1 MGQASP
7 IWRLPI
13 DTTHHLAGSAG
24 RLCFVGGAG
33 DFDRNGVIRH
43 PGVLP
48 EQIIGAISNLSA
60 SLTVESCTLG
70 DVVRLKAFYR
80 SDGSVNEW
88 EVLARI
94 AGELNSDPLPV
105 ISLIPVP
112 LQPFEGQAIQIQ
124 AIAQRGWRADN
135 DIRVVTVDVPREYR
149 SFGLDQVTSGLRAG
163 EFVSLAART
172 AIDAPGKTPS
182 PGDGPAQTHHIMQ
195 SMQNDL
201 GKLGASFQDAVKK
214 EGYYFG
220 TTREHWRAMA
230 QVRASY
236 FREPGPPATVVPCHV
251 LWPAEAL
258 TKIEVLA
265 MRTTRSGFD
274 KYIPRDDHWPRRVW
288 DWPIPLPYRQGI
300 RLRDTIWLGGQ
311 VPSPPFDNAPYRV
324 LPGDLA
330 AQTAF
335 TMSYI
340 KDLLRGFERSSTD
353 LKLVVCYF
361 KSSGDV
367 GDTLSFVKTLS
378 DCVGG
383 ALPPVTLVPMPH
395 MHTAESTVEIWGV
408 AQA

>member
-1 MGQASP
+1 MDQTSP

-13 DTTHHLAGSAG
+13 ATTHHLAGSAG
-24 RLCFVGGAG
+24 RLSFVGGAG
-33 DFDRNGVIRH
+33 DFDHDGVIRH
-43 PGVLP
+43 PDQLFD
-48 EQIIGAISNLSA
+48 QIDGALANVASALAVENCALS
-60 SLTVESCTLG
+60 

-94 AGELNSDPLPV
+94 AKEIVDDPLPV

-124 AIAQRGWRADN
+124 AIAQRGWREGD
-135 DIRVVTVDVPREYR
+135 DIRFVTVEVPQQNKK
-149 SFGLDQVTSGLRAG
+149 FGRDKVTSGLRAG

-172 AIDAPGKTPS
+172 STDEQGKTLS
-182 PGDGPAQTHHIMQ
+182 TGDGPAQTHHIMQ
-195 SMQNDL
+195 SMQDNL
-201 GKLGASFQDAVKK
+201 GRLGASFQDAVKK

-220 TTREHWRAMA
+220 TTREHWKTMA

-251 LWPAEAL
+251 LWPADAL

-274 KYIPRDDHWPRRVW
+274 KYIARDDHWPRRVW

-311 VPSPPFDNAPYRV
+311 VPSPPFNNAPYRV
-324 LPGDLA
+324 LPADLA

-340 KDLLRGFERSSTD
+340 EDLLRGFERRPLD
-353 LKLVVCYF
+353 LKLAVCYF
-361 KSSGDV
+361 KSNGDV
-367 GDTLSFVKTLS
+367 SDTLGFVKTLS
-378 DCVGG
+378 DCIGG
-383 ALPPVTLVPMPH
+383 AMPPLTLVPMPH
-395 MHTAESTVEIWGV
+395 MHTTESTVEIWGV
-408 AQA
+408 AQG